1 METNYTSNPGQ
12 QASIQEVVAFLDAE
26 FHPELQ
32 ESYDNSGFLLG
43 NPATACTGV
52 LTAVDLTEEVIDEA
66 VATGANLIA
75 THHPFIFSGVKRITP
90 ADSTGRMI
98 YSLIRNGISVYA
110 AHTNLDN
117 LPQGVNGIL
126 AERLGL
132 TDCHILQPL
141 ADGGAVSNPS
151 GEAGAGMVGVLSH
164 PMTAIDFLRQTKE
177 ILGLPVVR
185 HSDIAIPTVQRV
197 AICGG
202 AGNFLIGAAMKAGAD
217 IYLTGDL
224 KYHDFQRA
232 EGRITLADI
241 GHFESEQYAPE
252 IISSAISKKFSTFAC
267 SISRHGRSYVNY
279 I

>member
-1 METNYTSNPGQ
+1 MKQS
-12 QASIQEVVAFLDAE
+12 SIQEVVAFLDE
-26 FHPELQ
+26 QFRPELQ

-43 NPATACTGV
+43 DPTVPCTGAI
-52 LTAVDLTEEVIDEA
+52 TAVDLTEEVIAEA
-66 VATGANLIA
+66 IEKGANLIA
-75 THHPFIFSGVKRITP
+75 THHPFIFSGVKGITST
-90 ADSTGRMI
+90 DTTGRMI
-98 YSLIRNGISVYA
+98 YSLVRNGISVYA

-132 TDCHILQPL
+132 TDCHILKQIRQS
-141 ADGGAVSNPS
+141 DNPTIRQS
-151 GEAGAGMVGVLSH
+151 DNQTIRQSEAGAGMVGTLPVPL
-164 PMTAIDFLRQTKE
+164 PTDEFLRQVKGT
-177 ILGLPVVR
+177 LHLPVIR
-185 HSDIAIPTVQRV
+185 HSDIATPTVQRV

-202 AGNFLIGAAMKAGAD
+202 AGSFLIGDALRAKAD

-252 IISSAISKKFSTFAC
+252 IIYSAISKKFSNFAC
-267 SISRHGRSYVNY
+267 SISRLGRSYVNY